1 MIASGHDPG
10 EARLRPWAGDRYP
23 RAGSSGESN
32 MGRFV
37 IGVDVGGTFT
47 DFVAWDRGTLALSAW
62 KNLSTP
68 EDPTAGILTGLS
80 RLAEPGSIDI
90 LRLGTTVATN
100 AILERKGARVAY
112 LTTAGFRDIPF
123 LQRGHR
129 KFHYDSSWS
138 RSKPLVL
145 RRDCFE
151 VAERITANGE
161 VLQPL
166 DEAAIPA
173 LADALRAAGGIE
185 AVAINLLFSYLNP
198 GHERRLRDA
207 LSALLPGL
215 PISVS
220 SDVLPKWKEYER
232 ASTTLAD
239 AYVKPVLQRYLHAMG
254 ERLQSAGVH
263 APIALIKSNGGEMT
277 VDAARAQPVQ
287 LALSGPT
294 GGVVASAS
302 VAAELGLPR
311 AATLDM
317 GGTSTDCSTIIDGRI
332 SFTTDFEIEFG
343 LPLQIPMIDI
353 RTIGAGGGSIAWVDK
368 GGMLRVGPHSAGARP
383 GPACYGFGGTAATVT
398 DANLVLGRID
408 PANFLGGEM
417 SVSVEL
423 ARAALGTVGEAI
435 GLSVEDT
442 ALAVL
447 RIVNNGMVGA
457 LRTVLLER
465 GHDPREFSLFAFGG
479 AGPLHISDLMDE
491 AGVPCG
497 VVPLHPGQFSALGFV
512 LADSRVD
519 LEQTIQMN
527 SRRFDRPRAAQLM
540 HELVAS
546 AARALYPQGEPGPLV
561 VRRAIDLRYLGQN
574 YELEI
579 DFDFEDFSET
589 ETALLWQGFH
599 DRHQA
604 RFGFH
609 IPGEV
614 IEAITLRC
622 TVSRPAEKPRF
633 AALPARTA
641 PVNASGSRRV
651 VFREGVLEATV
662 HARAHLLAGDELD
675 GPALIEEPASVTVL
689 GPGKRLRVSS
699 AGHLVI
705 TRTDT
710 AVEA

>member
-1 MIASGHDPG
+1 
-10 EARLRPWAGDRYP
+10 
-23 RAGSSGESN
+23 

-47 DFVAWDRGTLALSAW
+47 DFVAWDCESCALRAW

-68 EDPTAGILTGLS
+68 DDPTAGILAGLA
-80 RLAEPGSIDI
+80 RLADPASVET

-100 AILERKGARVAY
+100 AILERKGARIAY
-112 LTTAGFRDIPF
+112 VTTAGFRDIPF

-129 KFHYDSSWS
+129 KFHYDSSWT

-151 VAERITANGE
+151 VNERINADGE
-161 VLQPL
+161 VLQAL
-166 DEAAIPA
+166 DEAALSG
-173 LADALRAAGGIE
+173 LADALRAASGIE
-185 AVAINLLFSYLNP
+185 AVAVNLLFSYLNP
-198 GHERRLRDA
+198 AHERRVRDRLA
-207 LSALLPGL
+207 SLLPGL

-220 SDVLPKWKEYER
+220 SEVLPKWKEYER

-254 ERLQSAGVH
+254 ERLQAAGVR
-263 APIALIKSNGGEMT
+263 APVALIKSNGGEMS

-294 GGVVASAS
+294 GGVVASAA
-302 VAAELGLPR
+302 VASELGLPR

-417 SVSVEL
+417 AVSVER
-423 ARAALGTVGEAI
+423 ARAALAAVGDAI

-465 GHDPREFSLFAFGG
+465 GHDPREFALFAFGG
-479 AGPLHISDLMDE
+479 AGPLHVSDLMDE
-491 AGVPCG
+491 AGIPCG
-497 VVPLHPGQFSALGFV
+497 VVPLHPGQFSAFGFV

-527 SRRFDRPRAAQLM
+527 SKRFEGRRAA
-540 HELVAS
+540 ELLRGLTDS
-546 AARALYPQGEPGPLV
+546 AAQTLHPQGEPRPLV

-579 DFDFEDFSET
+579 DFDFEDFTEA
-589 ETALLWQGFH
+589 ETATLWQSFH
-599 DRHQA
+599 QRHQA

-622 TVSRPAEKPRF
+622 TVTRPTEKPRLP
-633 AALPARTA
+633 ALPARTTPLA
-641 PVNASGSRRV
+641 ANGARRV
-651 VFREGVLEATV
+651 VFREGALEAPV
-662 HARAHLLAGDELD
+662 HARSNLRAGDHLD

-689 GPGKRLRVSS
+689 GPGKRLRVSD

-705 TRTDT
+705 TRTNT
-710 AVEA
+710 AAEA